1 MAIGLV
7 GKKQGM
13 TRVFTPEGD
22 AIAVTVISVQ
32 PNTITQIK
40 LKDDEGYSSVQVTTG
55 TKKEKHLRMSEI
67 GHFKKNSINPG
78 EGLWEFRIS
87 DEQINDRFFD
97 RIDDARSDT
106 ASRKNVT
113 NSIEISIENDRL
125 SDAAFQASESSR
137 QLIDAADQRR
147 KDLRAAELSAQV
159 QQQFDLLLAGERLAS
174 AQNDP
179 SQPRGSLVDIFA

>member
-1 MAIGLV
+1 MDFIVGMVDIPSESPISNFVATQRAKAQLLRSVSESATVRARSIRQDFVQSGQQRGLEINLKSGEAATDSTPV
-7 GKKQGM
+7 FKQE
-13 TRVFTPEGD
+13 R
-22 AIAVTVISVQ
+22 
-32 PNTITQIK
+32 
-40 LKDDEGYSSVQVTTG
+40 
-55 TKKEKHLRMSEI
+55 
-67 GHFKKNSINPG
+67 
-78 EGLWEFRIS
+78 EFRIS

-106 ASRKNVT
+106 ASRKNVA

-147 KDLRAAELSAQV
+147 KDVRAAELSAQV